1 MTYATVCSGVEAHSM
16 AVAPFGWKPLFFS
29 EIEDFPSVVLAHRFP
44 SVPNLGDM
52 TKITYDPFKG
62 VITNGEVEIKYEVG
76 SLGCLSGGT
85 PCQDVSV
92 AGKRR
97 GMSKDSGTRSSLA
110 FHFARLVRELRP
122 RWVVWENVPG
132 VLSSNG
138 GRDFALFAGEIAKCG
153 YGIAYRTFDAQYV
166 RTAHIQGGRVDG
178 YPRAVAQ
185 RRRRVWLVGHLGADA
200 RVPVEILF
208 EPRSLRGNQPPSR
221 YTREELAALAC
232 GGVGADDS
240 VVEGEERGGAFRR
253 GVAVENNTLRI
264 AETTRTLSGDHD
276 SRVTDTG
283 TTVVQS
289 KTSNGDDVYPT
300 LTSRDLVAQVCKEQE
315 NRGGGMS

>member
-153 YGIAYRTFDAQYV
+153 
-166 RTAHIQGGRVDG
+166 
-178 YPRAVAQ
+178 
-185 RRRRVWLVGHLGADA
+185 
-200 RVPVEILF
+200 
-208 EPRSLRGNQPPSR
+208 
-221 YTREELAALAC
+221 
-232 GGVGADDS
+232 
-240 VVEGEERGGAFRR
+240 
-253 GVAVENNTLRI
+253 
-264 AETTRTLSGDHD
+264 
-276 SRVTDTG
+276 
-283 TTVVQS
+283 
-289 KTSNGDDVYPT
+289 
-300 LTSRDLVAQVCKEQE
+300 
-315 NRGGGMS
+315 